1 MGIEYSS
8 LYLDETYRF
17 HVVWA
22 KSAGTIFR
30 TQIPSPENFAEY
42 TFSVFINGLELNEQ
56 DYKAYSWNDN
66 GTYRVVIELL
76 NGLQF
81 NVDDFIVVWVRTRLD
96 VNDVDFAEGQ
106 RLSAQKLKTIFVRIL
121 QKLEELKSAGF
132 AFASP
137 LVLMQLAKNVADIAP
152 RLAAAA
158 EADVDAYVDTV
169 SKPEIDNYVNTVS
182 KPAIDNYV
190 DTVSKPEIDSYVDT
204 VSKPEIDNYVD
215 TSAKPEIDSYVDTSA
230 KPKIDNHV
238 ETSAKP
244 AIDNYLNT
252 TVYPA
257 IDAYWDNLANS
268 TTLDAD
274 TLDGLHAT
282 DFVQQDSAGN
292 VTINGSLDVGNNL
305 SVQNLEVIKLF
316 PPAIPKDSIAYFK
329 KQLIDEIIGIKP
341 DGYDGSTVTSYGLR
355 TSSDNATLV
364 VTERKDDV
372 PFPGVTSFAVE
383 EGTTNKHATEGQC
396 AQDWTKWSHW
406 GNRTCWSSE
415 SQYDDPVMGKVFVG
429 INAHS
434 DFAILY
440 DYWPYSVEAGKT
452 YTMSIYLKADQAWT
466 GNLKLY
472 VAKSDWTN
480 IASIY
485 QTATVTTT
493 WKRFT
498 ATFTASMSATDV
510 GFGWQLFGFPVGAK
524 LYAALPQF
532 EEKPFATSFV
542 DGTRPKG
549 RFHIPLDKLGFNPA
563 ADEWVIAYW
572 KKPFGTHIN
581 GLTGYNIMA
590 IGYYTADNSVGYIWW
605 GKENNSNTFRVEVR
619 YNNGTYEGAGS
630 STFDPNWYFNNWHFE
645 VLKKTSDEIKY
656 YVDGVLQ
663 CSLTLSY
670 PPQTFTEGL
679 YIGGYKHF
687 PCNNLIANL
696 LIARYDPATW
706 TDEYIKFLYETQK
719 PFFV

>member
-1 MGIEYSS
+1 
-8 LYLDETYRF
+8 
-17 HVVWA
+17 
-22 KSAGTIFR
+22 
-30 TQIPSPENFAEY
+30 
-42 TFSVFINGLELNEQ
+42 
-56 DYKAYSWNDN
+56 
-66 GTYRVVIELL
+66 
-76 NGLQF
+76 
-81 NVDDFIVVWVRTRLD
+81 
-96 VNDVDFAEGQ
+96 
-106 RLSAQKLKTIFVRIL
+106 
-121 QKLEELKSAGF
+121 
-132 AFASP
+132 
-137 LVLMQLAKNVADIAP
+137 
-152 RLAAAA
+152 
-158 EADVDAYVDTV
+158 
-169 SKPEIDNYVNTVS
+169 
-182 KPAIDNYV
+182 
-190 DTVSKPEIDSYVDT
+190 
-204 VSKPEIDNYVD
+204 
-215 TSAKPEIDSYVDTSA
+215 
-230 KPKIDNHV
+230 
-238 ETSAKP
+238 
-244 AIDNYLNT
+244 
-252 TVYPA
+252 VYPA

-542 DGTRPKG
+542 DGTRRNG
-549 RFHIPLDKLGFNPA
+549 QLRIENVLRNRDS
-563 ADEWVIAYW
+563 WVVSFWY
-572 KKPFGTHIN
+572 KHPGDFSKTRMLFGSPE
-581 GLTGYNIMA
+581 YD
-590 IGYYTADNSVGYIWW
+590 IG
-605 GKENNSNTFRVEVR
+605 
-619 YNNGTYEGAGS
+619 
-630 STFDPNWYFNNWHFE
+630 DPNEFSVFVTSTGTISILNRVNNTTIFSIESSASIPANEWIF
-645 VLKKTSDEIKY
+645 LTFIYTGSEIRAY
-656 YVDGVLQ
+656 MNGNQ
-663 CSLTLSY
+663 ILSG
-670 PPQTFTEGL
+670 TATINWNFTAGDPSKLWIGSVRTGNLSRTGGL
-679 YIGGYKHF
+679 F
-687 PCNNLIANL
+687 ANL
-696 LIARYDPATW
+696 LIATYDPTIW
-706 TDEYIKFLYETQK
+706 TDSYIRFLYETQK